1 MDKDNVKVGD
11 HVHHYKN
18 GFNNAAFG
26 FVTKVVGR
34 TINVLY
40 NDGSIGSG
48 LGRGN
53 FVLVEPKRE
62 ATAAE
67 APPSPP
73 AKVQA
78 PVPTPSTVQAT
89 ATAVTT
95 GTDVYKKWVSGRGF
109 LAPGKGPAPYAADVS
124 RPGSDVL
131 PIETCCFNLPRSS
144 RTQVASLLS
153 PR

>member
-89 ATAVTT
+89 ATAV
-95 GTDVYKKWVSGRGF
+95 
-109 LAPGKGPAPYAADVS
+109 PAPYAADVS
-124 RPGSDVL
+124 RPGSDVH
-131 PIETCCFNLPRSS
+131 PIENFCFNLRRS